1 MANVIKSTEKNPAVV
16 IDVFIKELEKFIAES
31 TNNLNKMKRK
41 HQQMAAVWKGKQY
54 DDMTKLLSQSIKDA
68 AKELL
73 EMQKLREQLIQ
84 KSILLKK
91 PQ

>member
-16 IDVFIKELEKFIAES
+16 IDSFIKELEKFIAES

-41 HQQMAAVWKGKQY
+41 HQQMATVWKGKQY

-73 EMQKLREQLIQ
+73 KLQKLREQLIQ

-91 PQ
+91 VQ